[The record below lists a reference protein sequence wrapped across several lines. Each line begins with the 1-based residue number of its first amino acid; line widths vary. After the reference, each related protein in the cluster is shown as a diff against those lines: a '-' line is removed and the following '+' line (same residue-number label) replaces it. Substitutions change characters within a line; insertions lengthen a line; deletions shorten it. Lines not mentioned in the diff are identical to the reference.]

1 VLHKI
6 QSKHEAPE
14 EVSAQS
20 LLPFPPQLEILDRR
34 HIHQGLH
41 KIVDGEMAVGQPLQS
56 IYY

>member
-6 QSKHEAPE
+6 QSKHEASE
-14 EVSAQS
+14 EVFAQG
-20 LLPFPPQLEILDRR
+20 LLPFAHQLKMLVRR